1 MKRVF
6 DIVVSSAGLT
16 VLWPVM
22 LVIAIQVR
30 RKLGAPVLF
39 RQARPGLHGEPFEIV
54 KFRTMRALLEDEAKA
69 MSDSQRLTDFGR
81 FLRRASLDELP
92 ELWNVLKGDMSIIG
106 PRPLLMSYLDK
117 YTPGQM
123 RRHEARPGITGWAQ
137 VSGRNAISWE
147 QKFACDVWYVDNASF
162 WLDMRILCK
171 TVSMVARR
179 SGINQP
185 GHATMPE
192 FGREAIQ
199 GNRVQHSLHER
210 GTQGVADTV
219 VSDRAR

>member
-1 MKRVF
+1 
-6 DIVVSSAGLT
+6 D
-16 VLWPVM
+16 
-22 LVIAIQVR
+22 
-30 RKLGAPVLF
+30 
-39 RQARPGLHGEPFEIV
+39 
-54 KFRTMRALLEDEAKA
+54 AKA

-81 FLRRASLDELP
+81 FLRCTSLDELP
-92 ELWNVLKGDMSIIG
+92 ELWNVLKGDMSIVG
-106 PRPLLMSYLDK
+106 PRPLLMSYLEK
-117 YTPGQM
+117 YTPEQM

-137 VSGRNAISWE
+137 VSGRNALSWE
-147 QKFACDVWYVDNASF
+147 QKFTCDVWYVDNSSF
-162 WLDMRILCK
+162 WLDMRILWK
-171 TVSMVARR
+171 TLSMVARR

-199 GNRVQHSLHER
+199 GERVQHSLHER